1 MGRGKKKNKKGS
13 SNIAILDDFSNTN
26 IVETNN
32 LEDDFCEVISKK
44 NKPPKKEIVEKNIK
58 TNKEFSQ
65 NIKKQHTHKTLY
77 DKYSYI
83 NNFMNENWC
92 FVGKY
97 YKTDNIILEPESDDE
112 ENYIYDEY

>member
-44 NKPPKKEIVEKNIK
+44 K
-58 TNKEFSQ
+58 
-65 NIKKQHTHKTLY
+65 
-77 DKYSYI
+77 
-83 NNFMNENWC
+83 
-92 FVGKY
+92 
-97 YKTDNIILEPESDDE
+97 
-112 ENYIYDEY
+112 